1 MKSVSIFFTAAGALV
16 VVVLGAALLTR
27 VPHSAPSGA
36 TSVAPAQAAT
46 PTASFRLVQKTARQ
60 MSADDLKKAE
70 ATITKGELSPDKGT
84 LTFAQKEIDLVAR
97 SGPEDD
103 MLSFRIQG
111 IRNPTLVVPSGANL
125 RVLFVNT
132 DDDMTHDFLIG
143 AAKAPFPEHPDTA
156 QTVGSDR
163 LDHAK
168 NEMFSAQ
175 QMTISAPQ
183 DGAYSYFC
191 SVSGHAQ
198 KGMWGTIAVG
208 KNAGSGNLPSGHTAG
223 EKSAMPAM
231 KGMPAM

>member
-1 MKSVSIFFTAAGALV
+1 MKPGSIFFTAAGALV
-16 VVVLGAALLTR
+16 VVVLGTLLLTR
-27 VPHSAPSGA
+27 GHNPAPNGA
-36 TSVAPAQAAT
+36 TSVSATQAAT
-46 PTASFRLVQKTARQ
+46 PTVSFQLVQKTARQ

-70 ATITKGELSPDKGT
+70 TTITKGELSSDKGR
-84 LTFAQKEIDLVAR
+84 LTFAQKEINLVAR

-111 IRNPTLVVPSGANL
+111 ARNPTLAIPSGATL
-125 RVLFVNT
+125 KILFVNT
-132 DDDMTHDFLIG
+132 DDDMTHDFLVG

-168 NEMFSAQ
+168 NETFSAQ
-175 QMTISAPQ
+175 QVTIGAPQ
-183 DGAYSYFC
+183 DGVYSYFC

-208 KNAGSGNLPSGHTAG
+208 KNAASANLPSGHAAG
-223 EKSAMPAM
+223 ENAAMAGM
-231 KGMPAM
+231 KGKS